1 MNNTEIIKQ
10 IIYLVYTIIFVWGG
24 WKIFKL
30 LGDISYQIETLI
42 TISMLDKEID
52 EVDYQNV
59 EMTDEELEKF
69 LKRK

>member
-52 EVDYQNV
+52 EVDFQDV
-59 EMTDEELEKF
+59 AMSDEELEKF